1 MLLKN
6 KVKKYINCCND
17 VTFTRRSPTKNKKT
31 KQTPKKQ
38 YTRQNKYQ
46 NLYQTHQKRP
56 QIFIIR
62 HKHAPNTPKNE
73 IEETGK

>member
-17 VTFTRRSPTKNKKT
+17 VTFTRRSSTKKQKT
-31 KQTPKKQ
+31 KQTLKKQ
-38 YTRQNKYQ
+38 YNRQNKYQ

-56 QIFIIR
+56 QIFITR
-62 HKHAPNTPKNE
+62 HKQAPNTPKSE
-73 IEETGK
+73 TEATGK